1 MITVTISNLL
11 AYYGLGLIAWMF
23 ICEVIPF
30 KWHVRAFCFALA
42 YCGSTLCIMRVCIK
56 NLNFFLDKLNQP

>member
-42 YCGSTLCIMRVCIK
+42 YCGLPFALCE
-56 NLNFFLDKLNQP
+56 FA